1 MLQQFLRAFA
11 ARPQSVFLRRALFQI
26 HLWVGV
32 FLALYVVLIGVTGSA
47 LVFEEELQ
55 HSFNSHLIQVQ
66 GPRQPQAG
74 FFDVADRMRA
84 HYPGKVL
91 ISMYA
96 PAADHHTFLA
106 YIRHGNS
113 YIAAF
118 AHPVT
123 GDWIGEIKEGD
134 SWLRWLQLLHFNLL
148 AGATGRIVNA
158 IAALLL
164 LLLCFTGIVIWWPGI
179 RNWRRALTVDFS
191 RRWRRI
197 NWDLHSAA
205 GFWSLALIA
214 MWAFTGV
221 YFGFPEAIRKT
232 VSFFSPVTRQ
242 AIPKSDPKSEAA
254 SHGKRPDPR
263 QMLETAFRHSSP
275 KATFAGMVFPAT
287 PTAAYNVML
296 YREEPGD
303 FNQADYNYFDQ
314 YTGKL
319 LTRWERG
326 INRTAG
332 DTFMWWLAPLHFG
345 NFGGVWVKA
354 LWVILGLLPP
364 IMAIT
369 GLLMYWNRVL
379 SKKWAHVRASAT
391 TRVTPETA
399 VAQQLQKEIA
409 RI

>member
-1 MLQQFLRAFA
+1 MQQQYFRAFV
-11 ARPQSVFLRRALFQI
+11 ARPQSVFLRRALFQV

-32 FLALYVVLIGVTGSA
+32 FLAFYVVLIGITGSA

-55 HSFNSHLIQVQ
+55 HTFNSHLLQVQ
-66 GPRQPQAG
+66 GPRQPQAD
-74 FFDVADRMRA
+74 FFQVAEQLRTR
-84 HYPGKVL
+84 YPGKHL

-106 YIRHGNS
+106 YIRHGNT

-118 AHPVT
+118 MHPVT
-123 GDWIGEIKEGD
+123 GEWIGEVKEGD

-158 IAALLL
+158 VAALLL

-179 RNWRRALTVDFS
+179 KNWRRALTIDFS

-197 NWDLHSAA
+197 NWDLHSAT

-214 MWAFTGV
+214 MWAFSGV
-221 YFGFPEAIRKT
+221 YFGFPEAVRRA
-232 VSFFSPVTRQ
+232 VSYFSPVTRQ
-242 AIPKSDPKSEAA
+242 AVPKSDLAKS
-254 SHGKRPDPR
+254 SGNKRPDPR
-263 QMLETAFRHSSP
+263 QLLAEAFRQSP
-275 KATFAGMVFPAT
+275 PNASFAGMVFPAT
-287 PTAAYNVML
+287 PTAVYNVML
-296 YREEPGD
+296 YREAPGD

-326 INRTAG
+326 VNYTAG

-345 NFGGVWVKA
+345 NFGGVWVKS
-354 LWVILGLLPP
+354 LWVLLGLIPP
-364 IMAIT
+364 VMAVT

-379 SKKWAHVRASAT
+379 SKKWVRLRTTAT
-391 TRVTPETA
+391 ATVP
-399 VAQQLQKEIA
+399 QQQPQPNQKELA